1 MLRVMVVAAGVAAAV
16 HVGLALAQDEAA
28 PEQEP
33 QQAEATPEQ
42 SEEGLGSLFAQDEQP
57 EPAADPAADPAA
69 PPLPTI
75 PVDAEVASEP
85 ALEFD
90 ALTVTAQKRVQSI
103 VDVPINVTAVG
114 RDDVRN
120 VRIEQVR
127 DLAGYVSNLD
137 IKEQVP
143 GAIPVVSIRGVGLDD
158 FSSTNSP
165 AAGIYVDQI
174 TLSSLALMSFDLFD
188 VERIEVLKGPQ
199 GTLYGR
205 NSTAGAINV
214 LSASPEPARQ
224 AYVKAGYGSYKTTDL
239 EGMYNQPLGETLSLR
254 IAGKMIQQDEGYWE
268 SRNGENEA
276 YAAPSSNYTSAD
288 PVVRRIGLR
297 DVRAGRA
304 RLAWQA
310 SETLNVDFRYE
321 QLRQRSEMGQPEMF
335 GTAARTSGSG
345 TCEPID
351 PENCS
356 DGLQYSDDDYDPY
369 VGHYRGEFPYDL
381 DQDSQTLLVD
391 WDLGFATL
399 SSVSG
404 RIDFERFFHIDVDAT
419 PADEFDF
426 FQADTVEQ
434 LTQELRLA
442 GSAGLGDWL
451 VGAFYGTDTIVI
463 NTDGRHGDLLP
474 GETSH
479 IDADQDT
486 KSGALFGNMDWKLGA
501 WLESLEK
508 FTVTTGLRYTDET
521 RDYVGG
527 TDWAYEICP
536 APGQPCVLED
546 TFEDSSITDKNWSWK
561 LGLNWK
567 PTSAQLV
574 YANASKG
581 VKSGGYFAG
590 VTNAEYQLDPYQPEE
605 LLGYEAGYKLAGTL
619 GVNASVF
626 YYDYRDKQTFMRAN
640 GAAAQYIGNVDK
652 AWTKGADVD
661 VTWRAI
667 DGLTLTGGVG
677 VLRTWLGSFIGPVDA
692 DMDNQGD
699 PVPAG
704 NKLPN
709 SPELTWLAKA
719 RYELPIGGYLAALQ
733 ADAHYSDE
741 TYKEATNDPLIKA
754 GEYTTVNGRFAFLPA
769 ERTWEIAVWGRN
781 LTDERYVVQG
791 LDIATFFLGNRNY
804 NAPRTIG
811 AEVLW
816 TFQ

>member
-1 MLRVMVVAAGVAAAV
+1 MFRVMAVAAAV
-16 HVGLALAQDEAA
+16 MVAAHGGAAFAQEEAA
-28 PEQEP
+28 PE
-33 QQAEATPEQ
+33 AKDD
-42 SEEGLGSLFAQDEQP
+42 GLDALFAQGDTP
-57 EPAADPAADPAA
+57 APAADPAADPAPA
-69 PPLPTI
+69 PELQTI
-75 PVDAEVASEP
+75 PVENGEADTGPAVELDAI
-85 ALEFD
+85 
-90 ALTVTAQKRVQSI
+90 TVTSQKRVQSI

-165 AAGIYVDQI
+165 AAGIYIDQI

-214 LSASPEPARQ
+214 LTAEPEPARQ

-239 EGMYNQPLGETLSLR
+239 EGMFNQPLGETLSLR

-276 YAAPSSNYTSAD
+276 YAPPSSNYTSAD
-288 PVVRRIGLR
+288 PVVRKLGMR
-297 DVRAGRA
+297 DVLAGRA
-304 RLAWQA
+304 RLAWQPLDA
-310 SETLNVDFRYE
+310 LKVDLKYE

-335 GTAARTSGSG
+335 GTMARTSGSG
-345 TCEPID
+345 TCMPID
-351 PENCS
+351 PANCS
-356 DGLQYSDDDYDPY
+356 DALQYSDDDGDPY
-369 VGHYRGEFPYDL
+369 VGHYRGEFPYDV
-381 DQDSQTLLVD
+381 DQDSQTLLAD

-404 RIDFERFFHIDVDAT
+404 RMDFERFFHIDVDGT

-426 FQADTVEQ
+426 FQGDAVEQ

-442 GSAGLGDWL
+442 GSADLGDWL

-486 KSGALFGNMDWKLGA
+486 RSGALFANMDWKLGA
-501 WLESLEK
+501 WFEPLGK
-508 FTVTTGLRYTDET
+508 FTITTGLRYTDET

-527 TDWAYEICP
+527 SDWAYEICP
-536 APGQPCVLED
+536 DPMAPCVLED
-546 TFEDSSITDKNWSWK
+546 TFEDSSIADKNWSWK

-567 PTSAQLV
+567 PTAAQLV
-574 YANASKG
+574 YASASKG

-605 LLGYEAGYKLAGTL
+605 LLGYEVGYKLAGTL
-619 GVNASVF
+619 AINTSAF

-640 GAAAQYIGNVDK
+640 GAAAQYIGNVDE
-652 AWTKGADVD
+652 AWTKGADFD
-661 VTWRAI
+661 VTWRAL

-677 VLRTWLGSFIGPVDA
+677 VLRTWLGSFVGPVDA

-741 TYKEATNDPLIKA
+741 AYKEATNDPLIKSGA
-754 GEYTTVNGRFAFLPA
+754 YTIANARLAFLPA
-769 ERTWEIAVWGRN
+769 ERGWEIALWGRN
-781 LTDERYVVQG
+781 VTDERYVVQG
-791 LDIATFFLGNRNY
+791 LDIASFFLGNRNY
-804 NAPRTIG
+804 NAPRTFG